1 MRSGKEWCA
10 PNELARPRVRRH
22 VMAHAIE
29 LVVNAALIGAA
40 VLAIGYPIARVVLIR
55 WSWTFAYLFGLA
67 SLQVASWSWMNA
79 TGRTMRPVALFLL
92 VGGLA
97 ATAAVIRCRG
107 FHGRSTPPR
116 RVGFA
121 IVVFGI
127 VAVFLVHYQPVW
139 SSGSYTQPTGGTADV
154 AGYSLIADHLLERG
168 IDHPGTFAGHD
179 LGRQARVD
187 VFGAYAYVAFAGHAT
202 PDETW
207 VVNLPALLVA
217 FVALGV
223 SLYETITAFVRRA
236 DVVLGVI
243 VVCSLAGYFTIYSLT
258 QYFLSQFL
266 AMVAVPAV
274 VLVALRFT
282 QADRRSMVGLV
293 LAAAAIVAMV
303 DMTYPQMLF
312 TALPIATVAALLA
325 GLISAERFGPRVV
338 ARGQLR
344 AIGGLAGGAAL
355 GLVLCTTRAPE
366 SIRRTLALGDAVA
379 GWPLPKVTPVELV
392 GFQRTFQPE
401 TPRSYLLWSLV
412 LLGGVVLA
420 GVVLTWR
427 RRLAGVAPALI
438 AASLYASYAY
448 AYRREGVSYRQWKW
462 LSYLAPMIVAGGLA
476 TLLAGAFAIRP
487 SLGARGRRV
496 VAAIAVFTLTGFLTV
511 QTANARAFSRWMD
524 REPGVPPDLA
534 DLGELHTSL
543 DEGSIN
549 INISPRRTGSSVWE
563 TQWVAYFTRDLR
575 GYMLSA
581 NLMALAPPCATW
593 TLMRRDD
600 PDAAIAAIESRVV
613 NDTYELVRLGDVQG
627 SHLRGTVEFPVAP
640 AAPVQVLLSSGPDDA
655 PNTLAVRY
663 LLDDMAELVFFRG
676 AAEVLVGSPFLVT
689 AGTRQSIDV
698 IFGDAGRLA
707 VTLDG
712 GNMLDVTTTFDMTFG
727 RGLLV
732 AFNGR
737 TVPMAPFDG
746 GLALVA
752 PAQPGCEMG
761 PRG

>member
-1 MRSGKEWCA
+1 
-10 PNELARPRVRRH
+10 
-22 VMAHAIE
+22 MAHAIE

-40 VLAIGYPIARVVLIR
+40 VLAIGYPIARVILIR
-55 WSWTFAYLFGLA
+55 WSWTFVYLFGLA
-67 SLQVASWSWMNA
+67 SLQAVSWSWMNA

-92 VGGLA
+92 VGGSA
-97 ATAAVIRCRG
+97 ATAAITRCRG
-107 FHGRSTPPR
+107 FRGRSIPSR
-116 RVGFA
+116 RVGLA

-127 VAVFLVHYQPVW
+127 VAVFLLHYQPVW

-179 LGRQARVD
+179 LGGQARVD
-187 VFGAYAYVAFAGHAT
+187 VFGAYAYLAFAGQVT
-202 PDETW
+202 PDQTW
-207 VVNLPALLVA
+207 VANLPALLVA

-223 SLYETITAFVRRA
+223 SLYETLTVFVRRA
-236 DVVLGVI
+236 NVVLGVI

-274 VLVALRFT
+274 VLVVLRST

-312 TALPIATVAALLA
+312 TALPIAAVAGLLA
-325 GLISAERFGPRVV
+325 GLVSTERFLP
-338 ARGQLR
+338 R
-344 AIGGLAGGAAL
+344 AIALGQMRATGGLLGGAVL
-355 GLVLCTTRAPE
+355 GLMLCSTRAPE
-366 SIRRTLALGDAVA
+366 SIRRTLALDDAIA

-401 TPRSYLLWSLV
+401 TPRTYVLWSLV

-420 GVVLTWR
+420 DIVLIWR

-438 AASLYASYAY
+438 AALLYASYGY

-476 TLLAGAFAIRP
+476 TLLAGAFAIHP

-511 QTANARAFSRWMD
+511 QTANARTFSRWLD
-524 REPGVPPDLA
+524 REPGVPASLA
-534 DLGELHTSL
+534 SLGDLHTSL
-543 DEGSIN
+543 EEGSIN
-549 INISPRRTGSSVWE
+549 LNISPRRTGSSVWE

-600 PDAAIAAIESRVV
+600 PDAAVAALETRPV
-613 NDTYELVRLGDVQG
+613 NDTYELVRMRSVQG
-627 SHLRGTVEFPVAP
+627 TSVRGTIEFPVAP
-640 AAPVQVLLSSGPDDA
+640 VAAVQVLLSSGPDDA

-663 LLDDMAELVFFRG
+663 RVDGMAELVFFRG
-676 AAEVLVGSPFLVT
+676 SFEILASSPFLVDPG
-689 AGTRQSIDV
+689 ARQSIDV
-698 IFGDAGRLA
+698 IFGEAGRLTI
-707 VTLDG
+707 TLDG
-712 GNMLDVTTTFDMTFG
+712 GNMLDLTTAFDTTFG

-732 AFNGR
+732 ASNGR

-746 GLALVA
+746 ELALVA
-752 PAQPGCEMG
+752 PAQPGCDVG